1 MVRLGL
7 WFVRAWDLAIYQK
20 WVSRWGGSSRPHEAC
35 NTDESPPGEIV
46 FIMKLSEIITIDKII
61 PDLKAKDKKGVL
73 SELAEVITRQHPYID
88 KGMLVK
94 VLIEREHLGSTG
106 IGEGVAIPHGKLS
119 SVKQPIVSFGRSKK
133 GLDFDSMDGQPA
145 YLFFL
150 LLAPENSSGVHLQVL
165 TRIAKMLKKSSFRK
179 ELMQAE
185 TQEDLYQTI
194 IQSDEE
200 M

>member
-1 MVRLGL
+1 MR
-7 WFVRAWDLAIYQK
+7 
-20 WVSRWGGSSRPHEAC
+20 
-35 NTDESPPGEIV
+35 
-46 FIMKLSEIITIDKII
+46 LSEILAIDNII

-73 SELAEVITRQHPYID
+73 GELAEAIASYDTNID

-106 IGEGVAIPHGKLS
+106 IGDGVAIPHGKLS

-165 TRIAKMLKKSSFRK
+165 TKIARILKSSTFRK
-179 ELMQAE
+179 TLMQVGSRE
-185 TQEDLYQTI
+185 EIYETI
-194 IQSDEE
+194 IQTDGDA
-200 M
+200 

>member
-1 MVRLGL
+1 MR
-7 WFVRAWDLAIYQK
+7 
-20 WVSRWGGSSRPHEAC
+20 
-35 NTDESPPGEIV
+35 
-46 FIMKLSEIITIDKII
+46 LSEILAIDNII

-73 SELAEVITRQHPYID
+73 GELAEAIASYDTNID

-106 IGEGVAIPHGKLS
+106 IGDGVAIPHGKLS

-165 TRIAKMLKKSSFRK
+165 TKIARILKSSTFRK
-179 ELMQAE
+179 TLMQVE
-185 TQEDLYQTI
+185 SREELYETI
-194 IQSDEE
+194 IQTDGDA
-200 M
+200 